1 MLSEI
6 SDDTLMELVEKHFNA
21 VTFGNELKP
30 DALFNYQIDGN
41 SVPTKTITFEGEEL
55 PGSGCERCRRQPGLF
70 PRRCDGR

>member
-30 DALFNYQIDGN
+30 DALLIIRLMAIQYQQRPLHSKEKN
-41 SVPTKTITFEGEEL
+41 
-55 PGSGCERCRRQPGLF
+55 
-70 PRRCDGR
+70 PRFRL

>member
-30 DALFNYQIDGN
+30 DALFNYQLEK
-41 SVPTKTITFEGEEL
+41 SVNKKQFSL
-55 PGSGCERCRRQPGLF
+55 M
-70 PRRCDGR
+70 GRILKYRW